1 LPSQSARCPVLYIV
15 HPPTHPAIERHD
27 PLARPRERGAREEGI
42 PELWVPKA
50 LLVTNQIPILG
61 SGKVDDAATL
71 EMAREARPLL

>member
-1 LPSQSARCPVLYIV
+1 MSGSAYCPPSNTPR
-15 HPPTHPAIERHD
+15 HRRHD
-27 PLARPRERGAREEGI
+27 HLARPRERGAREEGD

-61 SGKVDDAATL
+61 SGKVDYAATL

>member
-1 LPSQSARCPVLYIV
+1 
-15 HPPTHPAIERHD
+15 
-27 PLARPRERGAREEGI
+27 
-42 PELWVPKA
+42 LWVPKA

>member
-1 LPSQSARCPVLYIV
+1 MCASVYFRPNTPNHR
-15 HPPTHPAIERHD
+15 RHD
-27 PLARPRERGAREEGI
+27 PLARLPERGAREEGI

-61 SGKVDDAATL
+61 SGKVDDEATL